1 MTQKRGCRLDHWSV
15 SNVRY
20 RPLDIILNLKLE
32 RKFTNKTE
40 KQKKK
45 HE

>member
-1 MTQKRGCRLDHWSV
+1 MTEKRGRRLTHWSV

-20 RPLDIILNLKLE
+20 RSLDIILNLKLK

-45 HE
+45 DE